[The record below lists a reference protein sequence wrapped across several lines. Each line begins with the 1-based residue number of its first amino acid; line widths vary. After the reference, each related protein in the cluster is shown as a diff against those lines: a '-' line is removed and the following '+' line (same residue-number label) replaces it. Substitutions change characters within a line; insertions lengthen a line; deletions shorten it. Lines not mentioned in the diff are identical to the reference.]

1 MPAGQKQDFLKKPR
15 NYLQCGMTSAGA
27 KANKSLCRESA
38 YLDLGR
44 EGYQE
49 KVTGE
54 LDF

>member
-15 NYLQCGMTSAGA
+15 NQCGMTGAGA
-27 KANKSLCRESA
+27 KANKSLCREST